1 MPGMA
6 INVFVS
12 RRRLSVS
19 LADVRAAVAEAARQ
33 SVRDQLI
40 QHAGKRLVLHEHKSE
55 FTHDTVHRCFRDG
68 RSFEEFIRNIRSGQ
82 LDPLKHHQERGHR
95 SLMWRSTAVAQE

>member
-1 MPGMA
+1 MKVKETMPGMG
-6 INVFVS
+6 INFFVS

-40 QHAGKRLVLHEHKSE
+40 QHAGKRLVLLEHKSE
-55 FTHDTVHRCFRDG
+55 EAWGTPTKVTRRTSG
-68 RSFEEFIRNIRSGQ
+68 RPHTCQGTLE
-82 LDPLKHHQERGHR
+82 K
-95 SLMWRSTAVAQE
+95 